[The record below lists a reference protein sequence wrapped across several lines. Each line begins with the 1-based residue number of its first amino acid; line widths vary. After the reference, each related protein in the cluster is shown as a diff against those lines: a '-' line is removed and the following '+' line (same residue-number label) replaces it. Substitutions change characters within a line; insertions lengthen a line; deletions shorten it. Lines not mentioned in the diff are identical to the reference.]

1 MFGGAGGEWGVVM
14 VFPQER
20 CSKWERRLEAKV
32 GWGGL
37 RLGKD

>member
-1 MFGGAGGEWGVVM
+1 MVVLGGEWGVVV

-20 CSKWERRLEAKV
+20 CSKWERRLGVKV

-37 RLGKD
+37 RLEKD